1 MMEKVKIVICIALSL
16 VLLLSACGAKEKETP
31 AETDNSVIVQGT
43 PAAAQENSTDEDQ
56 EEALVLSSFAQ
67 DLLFPPA
74 DHPPLGETYIYDG
87 GYGSGMTEYGIARME
102 AVDQDYYLF
111 WDYMKKHPDS
121 PLQDHLAGMFNGDED
136 ICWALIFQLDEPEN
150 QALLDELAAIG
161 MQSDYRIE
169 KGVGTKAYLEK
180 CLPEI
185 VEKLN
190 ALSDKVKSGSATD
203 EEKELIERYDPRNP
217 EVAWEF
223 GRIYVEVDI
232 KTPWYSLGEGWSEAD
247 MQGDIEHCREL
258 FYKLIGYEDVIG
270 FGYGV

>member
-1 MMEKVKIVICIALSL
+1 MEKVKIIICIALSL
-16 VLLLSACGAKEKETP
+16 ALLLSACGAKEKETP

-43 PAAAQENSTDEDQ
+43 PAAAQENSTDEEQ
-56 EEALVLSSFAQ
+56 EESLVLSSFAQ

-74 DHPPLGETYIYDG
+74 DHPPLGDSDG
-87 GYGSGMTEYGIARME
+87 HGTSWMTEYGIARME

-121 PLQDHLAGMFNGDED
+121 LLQDHLAGMFHGDED

-161 MQSDYRIE
+161 LQSDYRIE

-203 EEKELIERYDPRNP
+203 EEKELIQRYNPRNP
-217 EVAWEF
+217 EIAWEF
-223 GRIYVEVDI
+223 GQIYVEVDI

-258 FYKLIGYEDVIG
+258 FYKLIGYEDVMG
-270 FGYGV
+270 FSYGV